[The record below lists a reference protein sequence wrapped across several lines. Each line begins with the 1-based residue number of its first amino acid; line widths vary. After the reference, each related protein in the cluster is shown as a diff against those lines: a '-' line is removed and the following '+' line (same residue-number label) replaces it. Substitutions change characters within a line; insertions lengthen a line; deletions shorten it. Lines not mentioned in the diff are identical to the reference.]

1 MVFKL
6 AGFGHHQ
13 LSVGEI
19 YNSQIRKHS
28 GKAFKE
34 GKSRERIVWVM
45 RFLKAFFDWI
55 KLIRNQ
61 FVQPE
66 NLKFL
71 IMKKIV
77 FVVLLAVL
85 AIGSSYAQP
94 GGDPTERLKRE
105 LDGLTTELG
114 LTTDQL
120 AKVTPIVTEAQ
131 KKHLE
136 AFAKMREEGN
146 MDRDKMREERTKMQ
160 AETDKQLKAVL
171 TPEQGVKLDAYRKK
185 QAEERAKR
193 MQQMGQ

>member
-1 MVFKL
+1 M
-6 AGFGHHQ
+6 
-13 LSVGEI
+13 
-19 YNSQIRKHS
+19 
-28 GKAFKE
+28 
-34 GKSRERIVWVM
+34 IVWMM
-45 RFLKAFFDWI
+45 RFLKAFIDWI
-55 KLIRNQ
+55 KLIRDQ
-61 FVQPE
+61 FVQAE

-94 GGDPTERLKRE
+94 GGDPAERLKRE

-120 AKVTPIVTEAQ
+120 AKVTPIVTQAQ
-131 KKHLE
+131 KKQSE
-136 AFAKMREEGN
+136 AFAKMREAGN

-160 AETDKQLKAVL
+160 AETDKLLKAVL
-171 TPEQGVKLDAYRKK
+171 TPEQGIKLDAYRKK